1 MKDKREIVIAPTI
14 YKFETFGDFAGEF
27 KLGER
32 DVVLTNEFIYKP
44 FMAELGLKSQF
55 VFQEKFGAGEPSEA
69 MIETMYEA
77 IPYDSYD
84 RVIAVGGG
92 AIMDLCKLLGCKRPA
107 SVHELYFKREPVV
120 HEKKS
125 SRSGPPAAP
134 VRSHQHF
141 GRHRQGQGR

>member
-1 MKDKREIVIAPTI
+1 MDAFSASLMKDKREIVIAPTI
-14 YKFETFGDFAGEF
+14 YKFDTFGAFAEEF

-44 FMAELGLKSQF
+44 FMEELGLKSKF

-92 AIMDLCKLLGCKRPA
+92 AIMDLCKLLGCKRPT

-120 HEKKS
+120 HEKEVIAIPTTCGTGS
-125 SRSGPPAAP
+125 
-134 VRSHQHF
+134 
-141 GRHRQGQGR
+141 